1 MNVRQSYKK
10 ESTRLPAIPLT
21 SRSSCN

>member
-1 MNVRQSYKK
+1 MNVRQSSKK
-10 ESTRLPAIPLT
+10 KSTRLPAIPLT